1 MVDVSQPK
9 KIMLISCG
17 KNKLKTKAKAIDLY
31 VGTTFKMKKNHAI
44 KYADDFFILSAKHG
58 LLKKEDVIEPYECSL
73 LKQSKKYVLDYSNKV
88 IEQIKKNIPEGSIIE
103 FHTPDIYWKYIYENL
118 KNYECLFPVK
128 GLSQGFHRKYYKDS
142 KKSNEL
148 KLF

>member
-44 KYADDFFILSAKHG
+44 KYADDFFILSA
-58 LLKKEDVIEPYECSL
+58 
-73 LKQSKKYVLDYSNKV
+73 KV